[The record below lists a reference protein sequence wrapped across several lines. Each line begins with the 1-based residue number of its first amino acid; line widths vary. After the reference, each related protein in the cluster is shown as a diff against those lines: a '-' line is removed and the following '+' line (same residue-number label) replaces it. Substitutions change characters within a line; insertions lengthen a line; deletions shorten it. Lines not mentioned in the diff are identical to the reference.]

1 MHRPTV
7 LHNEELSS
15 LNVNSDKVGTL
26 FYTDCQMI
34 QFIVS
39 VRSDLFSGKRMAK

>member
-1 MHRPTV
+1 M
-7 LHNEELSS
+7 S
-15 LNVNSDKVGTL
+15 VNRAKVETL

-34 QFIVS
+34 QLIVS